1 MKSNAVVDSTCL
13 IVLERIARL
22 SLLSELYSPVV
33 IPPEVALEFGRI
45 LDWMEVRRPTD
56 LEMFQSLSTRLGAG
70 ESAAIT
76 LAVEIAPSAIILDDL
91 DARRHAQKLGLPV
104 IGTVGLTLKAKKA
117 G

>member
-56 LEMFQSLSTRLGAG
+56 LEMFQALSTRLARVNPPQLL
-70 ESAAIT
+70 SPWRLLRLRLFSMT
-76 LAVEIAPSAIILDDL
+76 LTRDV
-91 DARRHAQKLGLPV
+91 
-104 IGTVGLTLKAKKA
+104 TLKNWDSP
-117 G
+117 